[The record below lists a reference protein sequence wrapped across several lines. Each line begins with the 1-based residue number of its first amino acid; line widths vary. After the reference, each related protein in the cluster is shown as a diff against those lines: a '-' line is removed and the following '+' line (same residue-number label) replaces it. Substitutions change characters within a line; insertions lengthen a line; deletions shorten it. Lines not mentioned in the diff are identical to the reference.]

1 MARTNLDIE
10 GRILLVERQ
19 RRHQRHG
26 TVLVG
31 QAAYHVQY
39 APAGDLAVLR
49 QTLELHKPDV
59 LILELSIAQT
69 FGAEGC
75 AQLKNSAVAPL
86 LVIGLIPPRTIE
98 AEQIAFLLGADDTFE
113 LPWRPTESLPRLR
126 GLLRLRRQ
134 VEALRAEN
142 QQLRQTLQERELRL
156 KVALT
161 TSQEYSLL
169 RDSIVHNAVHEMG
182 TPLLQVKGS
191 ISMLDGA
198 VRAAFED
205 NALATMLDFAKQAL
219 TRLENVLEN
228 FRHLARSLDLK
239 VEPMRLEDSLSIAL
253 RALNRRWAS
262 ADKVHRVKVEH
273 GQLPLVLGDK
283 QAVAQVLQQLI
294 DNALK
299 FSPEAHPVEVCA
311 QPLSEGVRISVRDY
325 GIGMEPDQIERIFRE
340 FYQIE
345 SGARR
350 RFEGVGIGL
359 SIVRLILDRLGV
371 PIQVESQVGVGSTFS
386 FTLKLATLP

>member
-1 MARTNLDIE
+1 MAQTSLEIQ

-19 RRHQRHG
+19 KRHQARA
-26 TVLVG
+26 TVLID

-39 APAGDLAVLR
+39 APTNDLAALR
-49 QTLELHKPDV
+49 QMLELHKPDV

-75 AQLKNSAVAPL
+75 AQLKNSAAAPL

-98 AEQIAFLLGADDTFE
+98 AEQIAFLLGADDTLD

-205 NALATMLDFAKQAL
+205 NGLTTMLDFAKQAL

-299 FSPEAHPVEVCA
+299 FSPETHPVEVHA
-311 QPLSEGVRISVRDY
+311 QTLSDGVRISVRDY
-325 GIGMEPDQIERIFRE
+325 GIGMETDQIERIFRE

-386 FTLKLATLP
+386 FTLKLAALP